1 MSEESEHK
9 PPPTEAEAL
18 MEVAKAIRDLPAQA
32 ERHKRRRRNS
42 PMMGALDALGEMNDP
57 DKMRE
62 IARDHREQEQSRLYK
77 LIVIF
82 AAVSALASVAS
93 VLVAVLTA

>member
-1 MSEESEHK
+1 MPEESEDK

-32 ERHKRRRRNS
+32 ERHKRRRRSS

>member
-1 MSEESEHK
+1 MPEEPEDR

-32 ERHKRRRRNS
+32 ERHKRKRRIS
-42 PMMGALDALGEMNDP
+42 PAMGVMDALLDMNDP

-62 IARDHREQEQSRLYK
+62 IARDHREEEQSRLYK